1 MDRLVEKRGMKPNTL
16 NSYVIIIRKIL
27 KELKGTESFENLDF
41 LEDIDAVGKFVGK
54 FALATQKNYLN
65 GIIVSLDAMNE
76 DGKYTDLIAKYREIF
91 EETRDQYNKDYQSG
105 VKSKKQESNWTD
117 MKTMK
122 RVMNR
127 IYTDLTDRG
136 VFKKSKDEITKKEF
150 FLLQKWVIA
159 NLFIGGGR
167 DNPPTRADYAPM
179 EIIKYSDYNKL
190 EEEERKD
197 NNYLVIRSRNTKYF
211 QFNEYKTAGTF
222 GEKIVKLGSKLNS
235 VMNIWLKYNDSDSVL
250 LNSQMKPMSAN
261 GLVKMVPKVFES
273 TGKNITI
280 NLIRHIFIS
289 EEFPN
294 QTDEKSQVAD
304 KMMHSVEMQG
314 KYSLKD

>member
-1 MDRLVEKRGMKPNTL
+1 
-16 NSYVIIIRKIL
+16 
-27 KELKGTESFENLDF
+27 
-41 LEDIDAVGKFVGK
+41 
-54 FALATQKNYLN
+54 
-65 GIIVSLDAMNE
+65 
-76 DGKYTDLIAKYREIF
+76 
-91 EETRDQYNKDYQSG
+91 
-105 VKSKKQESNWTD
+105 
-117 MKTMK
+117 
-122 RVMNR
+122 
-127 IYTDLTDRG
+127 
-136 VFKKSKDEITKKEF
+136 
-150 FLLQKWVIA
+150 
-159 NLFIGGGR
+159 
-167 DNPPTRADYAPM
+167 
-179 EIIKYSDYNKL
+179 
-190 EEEERKD
+190 
-197 NNYLVIRSRNTKYF
+197 
-211 QFNEYKTAGTF
+211 
-222 GEKIVKLGSKLNS
+222 VKLGSKLNS